1 MAIHN
6 CTINSNGSVTTVFV
20 DESMEGFLVT
30 LFKKIFT
37 NNLVRG
43 MEHWLVLLKQETERK
58 GV

>member
-1 MAIHN
+1 
-6 CTINSNGSVTTVFV
+6 V

-43 MEHWLVLLKQETERK
+43 MEHWLVLLKQEAERK